1 MDCDVCKQTDAFYLR
16 RYEGIAFCR
25 QCFKHNFE
33 NRVRKTIS
41 KHHMF
46 DPDDHIAVA
55 LSGGKDSITLLKV
68 LCKTEKR
75 FPKSRITAVTVD
87 EGIKGYRDEAIDV
100 AEDQCSRLGIDH
112 KVISFKEI
120 YGHTLDDLV
129 SNRKLSFPCSYCGVL
144 RRKAINLIA
153 REVEA
158 DKIAT
163 GHNMDDEIQT
173 YVLNVFHGDVP
184 RISRSE
190 PSLEDPSGM
199 FLPRV
204 KPLAESPEKEV
215 VLYAHLTGV
224 RFQTIPCPYA
234 TTALR
239 NDIRTMLNRLEER
252 HVGTKF
258 TIYRS
263 VERLRDLLRR
273 SESSFTLQRCRSCG
287 EPTPSDICEA
297 CRLLQEIDDKHRE

>member
-1 MDCDVCKQTDAFYLR
+1 MLDHD
-16 RYEGIAFCR
+16 
-25 QCFKHNFE
+25 H
-33 NRVRKTIS
+33 
-41 KHHMF
+41 
-46 DPDDHIAVA
+46 HIAVA
-55 LSGGKDSITLLKV
+55 LSGGKDSITLLRILRKI
-68 LCKTEKR
+68 EKR

-87 EGIKGYRDEAIDV
+87 EGIEGYRDEAINI
-100 AEDQCSRLGIDH
+100 AEDQCSELGIDH
-112 KVISFKEI
+112 KIISFKQI

-129 SNRKLSFPCSYCGVL
+129 SKKKLSFPCSYCGVL

-153 REVEA
+153 REIEA

-163 GHNMDDEIQT
+163 AHNMDDEIQT
-173 YVLNVFHGDVP
+173 YMLNVFHGDVL

-215 VLYAHLTGV
+215 VLYAYSTGI
-224 RFQTIPCPYA
+224 RFQTVPCPYA

-239 NDIRTMLNRLEER
+239 NDIRIMLNRLEAR
-252 HVGTKF
+252 HGGTKF

-263 VERLRDLLRR
+263 VERLRDLLKR
-273 SESSFTLQRCRSCG
+273 SKSPFTLQRCRSCG
-287 EPTPSDICEA
+287 EPTPSEVCEA
-297 CRLLQEIDDKHRE
+297 CRLLQEIDA